1 MDEHINSNFLV
12 NFLEKQLPAIYDNW
26 TQSHF
31 TKLSQGKENGS
42 NGPAL
47 DTLASTFILS
57 ASDGHKRAKTITFII
72 DDLIKLDKIDRIS
85 NFSDF
90 EQIFSII
97 IDKLEKLS
105 TKFDAPIMWLRL
117 EWLNQALFT
126 TWSDFQQSL
135 KRFKRNYYR
144 SGIAFEGVREPWLL
158 LTEMELNA
166 NACLYMG
173 NTVSHAGVNTN
184 NLNVYLKARHGSSQI
199 PNFHDDLPIVSFN
212 TAGVF
217 INIETGEYHTLET
230 KARHKGHRKLR
241 LLSASSTQLIIEQ
254 AAHYLAKQVTPSGK
268 YVYGYFPCFDRTI
281 DTYNSLRHASST
293 YALIEGYEAC
303 RGFNTAR
310 NDGTTIALADIRNNI
325 DNAMGYLID
334 ELLQVYG
341 DKAYVIDTGGEIKL
355 GANAVAILALVKYL
369 QVFEDTPFAGKYH
382 ELATKLALGVIA
394 MQQENGSFVH
404 VLHSRDLS
412 LKAKN
417 RIIYYDGEAAFAL
430 MRLYGLTK
438 DERWIN
444 CVTRAFDYFIAAKH
458 HKAHDHW
465 LSYCSNELAMYK
477 PERKYFQFAVN
488 NIRGYT
494 DFIKNRITTFPTLL
508 ELSMA
513 FHKMLLKLD
522 KHPEFQDV
530 LVGFNVQEFYE
541 ALHTRANHLMN
552 GFFFPEMAMFFKAP
566 QTILY
571 GFFIRHHSFR
581 VRIDDV
587 EHYLSG
593 LVAYQ
598 QLLDNNTYPNIL
610 STISRA
616 TEQLLVPV
624 VTKESNTSTIAWG
637 GDVNLGRRQHFLTEH
652 YGVDNVLDI
661 AALKES
667 DFTIVNLEC
676 VISVLG
682 NQGRA
687 KGRGG
692 HYYYRAR
699 PEMVEI
705 LRTAGINAVACANNH
720 SGDYRTVALLQQQE
734 ILAVAGIDSTGTGE
748 NKETAFA
755 PLYHQLPNGIRV
767 AVFSVDATIS
777 YFAATEE
784 TAGAAYIDPK
794 DHPLWSD
801 TYTPLFK
808 LAKEQSDLVLV
819 AIHWGANRVDR
830 PDLDEIEIGHRLI
843 DSGADAVLGASAH
856 QLQGIEIYKS
866 KPIIHDAGD
875 LLFDAMVSTPK
886 AGGIFQLEIGLSGI
900 ERIRFYPVHVG
911 YGQTQP
917 ATGEQAVAISRD
929 FASMCVAMGSQ
940 ASLHE
945 DGSLSLVIEPS
956 LKKER
961 STASINP
968 KENIPPLKK
977 LSINYAQWSAQ
988 ERSALVFDKVP
999 ADARIEPIHFGALQL
1014 VGVRASPRFFNR
1026 RRMLWVESFWRT
1038 SEVLS
1043 EDIRI
1048 HFRAKPTFATEKMR
1062 PWGIGSDHDPCDWLI
1077 PTSHWRTDKV
1087 YRDFYGLRPP
1097 FMAAW
1102 EDGVLQLEVG
1112 IVDKKKQHAFVAL
1125 PFHFVL
1131 SADKVKYSDQ
1141 LAKHMHYRQAFTD
1154 KVYDNH
1160 TNGTWNAEQLA
1171 LITRGKWLV
1180 APPADWYVDSLVA
1193 GWSHVGLASGKVMFV
1208 ANNNDNRAAHE
1219 NSIKKPKPFD
1229 RHDFL
1234 LKLQD
1239 SLAGAI
1245 VDHPVKNLHPDFPIL
1260 QVDDPIKAWMEIG
1273 IAARTRFAK
1282 PIVAVTG
1289 TVGKS
1294 STCHMIRTMMGDD
1307 QHVLSS
1313 LANYNSRVGVLGML
1327 ASLSP
1332 NHDAAI
1338 IEVAQSALWMNRGPI
1353 TRLLRPNVAL
1363 ITEIGISQIEMVK
1376 TLERAVR
1383 FKCMVFDGLA
1393 GNAIAVVGAHLP
1405 HFDQVLSY
1413 ARKHA
1418 KRVVIYGDHIDSEI
1432 RIKNITNNYV
1442 GSKVALETN
1451 RGSYSFSIPM
1461 PTAGMAKSA
1470 IAAFAVM
1477 YALGEDL
1484 DKACQNIGQYQSI
1497 EGRLL
1502 THEVAVTGG
1511 KVTIID
1517 DNWNAL
1523 YESMVNA
1530 LSLFGGQKEADK
1542 RFIFVLGRLVDL
1554 GEKTKEMHQS
1564 LSVPILESQPDL
1576 VITHGEEMKYLRE
1589 VLPENMLGEHFDNVR
1604 ELAKYLKSI
1613 WQAKDVILI
1622 KGSRTGSDF
1631 VQVVPLLKNI
1641 NEASIITNI

>member
-12 NFLEKQLPAIYDNW
+12 KFLEKKLPDIYDNW
-26 TQSHF
+26 LQTHL
-31 TKLSQGKENGS
+31 TKLSQEKEHGS
-42 NGPAL
+42 NDLAL
-47 DTLASTFILS
+47 NTLASTFVLS
-57 ASDGHKRAKTITFII
+57 ASDGQKRAKTITFII

-90 EQIFSII
+90 ERILPII
-97 IDKLEKLS
+97 IERLDKLS

-117 EWLNQALFT
+117 EWLNQATLT
-126 TWSDFQQSL
+126 TWSSFQQSL

-173 NTVSHAGVNTN
+173 NTVAHAGVNAN

-199 PNFHDDLPIVSFN
+199 PNFHNDLPIVSFN

-230 KARHKGHRKLR
+230 KPRHKGHRKLR
-241 LLSASSTQLIIEQ
+241 PLSASSNQPIIEQ
-254 AAHYLAKQVTPSGK
+254 ATHYLAKQVTTSGQ
-268 YVYGYFPCFDRTI
+268 YVYGYFPCFNRTI
-281 DTYNSLRHASST
+281 NTYNSLRHASST

-310 NDGTTIALADIRNNI
+310 NDGTTIALADMRNNI
-325 DNAMGYLID
+325 DNAVGYLIN
-334 ELLQVYG
+334 ELIQIYD
-341 DKAYVIDTGGEIKL
+341 DKAYVIDTGQEIKL

-369 QVFEDTPFAGKYH
+369 QVFEGTPFAGKYH
-382 ELATKLALGVIA
+382 ELATKLALGIIA
-394 MQQENGSFVH
+394 MQQEDGSFVH
-404 VLHSRDLS
+404 VLHSKDLS

-438 DERWIN
+438 DTRWLD
-444 CVTRAFDYFIAAKH
+444 CVTCAFDYFIDAKH
-458 HKAHDHW
+458 HQAHDHW
-465 LSYCSNELAMYK
+465 LSYCSNELIIYK
-477 PERKYFQFAVN
+477 PEKKYFQFAVD
-488 NIRGYT
+488 NIKGYT

-522 KHPEFQDV
+522 EHPEFQDV
-530 LVGFNVQEFYE
+530 LVGFDVQGFYQ
-541 ALHTRANHLMN
+541 ALHARANHLMN

-566 QTILY
+566 QTILH

-598 QLLDNNTYPNIL
+598 KLLDDNIYPQLVSAIDQGKEL
-610 STISRA
+610 S
-616 TEQLLVPV
+616 LNPV
-624 VTKESNTSTIAWG
+624 VPSKPNTSTIAWG
-637 GDVNLGRRQHFLTEH
+637 GDVNLGRRQHFLTQR
-652 YGVDNVLDI
+652 YGIDKVLNI
-661 AALKES
+661 AALKEA

-699 PEMVEI
+699 PEMIEI
-705 LRTAGINAVACANNH
+705 LRTAGVNAVACANNH
-720 SGDYRTVALLQQQE
+720 SGDYRAVALLQQQE
-734 ILAVAGIDSTGTGE
+734 ILAAAGIDSVGTGK

-755 PLYHQLPNGIRV
+755 PLYHQLPNGVRLAI
-767 AVFSVDATIS
+767 FSVDATIS

-794 DHPLWSD
+794 NHPLWTD

-808 LAKEQSDLVLV
+808 LAKEQSDLILV
-819 AIHWGANRVDR
+819 AIHWGANRVDQ

-843 DSGADAVLGASAH
+843 DAGADAVLGASAH

-886 AGGIFQLEIGLSGI
+886 AGGVFQLDIGLRGI
-900 ERIRFYPVHVG
+900 ERIRFYPIRVG

-940 ASLHE
+940 VSVHE

-961 STASINP
+961 SIASIKPNTS
-968 KENIPPLKK
+968 PLKRP
-977 LSINYAQWSAQ
+977 SINYDRWLAQ
-988 ERSALVFDKVP
+988 ERSALIFDDVP
-999 ADARIEPIHFGALQL
+999 VDARIEPIHFGALQL

-1038 SEVLS
+1038 TEELS

-1062 PWGIGSDHDPCDWLI
+1062 PWGIGTDHDPCDWLI

-1097 FMAAW
+1097 FMTAW
-1102 EDGVLQLEVG
+1102 EDGGLQLEVG
-1112 IVDKKKQHAFVAL
+1112 IVDNKRQHDFVAL
-1125 PFHFVL
+1125 PFYFVL

-1219 NSIKKPKPFD
+1219 NSTKKPKPFD

-1239 SLAGAI
+1239 SLAGAM

-1307 QHVLSS
+1307 QHVLTS

-1332 NHDAAI
+1332 NHDAAV

-1376 TLERAVR
+1376 TLKRAVR

-1413 ARKHA
+1413 ARKYA

-1502 THEVAVTGG
+1502 THEVAVIGG

-1530 LSLFGGQKEADK
+1530 LSLFGSQKDTDK

-1576 VITHGEEMKYLRE
+1576 IITHGEEMKYLRE

-1613 WQAKDVILI
+1613 WQANDVILI

-1641 NEASIITNI
+1641 NEESIITNI